1 MRIAHFYALW
11 LMLAAASAGANGNDT
26 ASRAVLQ
33 PFEAEYRLEV
43 RGWPSATITHRLVEE
58 EHHWLSDMRF
68 SVTVARGHESSR
80 FTLID
85 GQAHSLM
92 YESGYSLLG
101 IGDSHHLREADIPS
115 LDRQAAIID
124 LARRAESENCTQN
137 APCDVNFV
145 DHRGRD
151 EYFQYYSLPP
161 DREDLARIS
170 VPAGTFDAHSVVLL
184 DVEKPDRQIRI
195 SYHAD
200 YPGLILQAI
209 YQKDGKRDTQITLTQ
224 LSEHGGN

>member
-1 MRIAHFYALW
+1 MRIARFYALW
-11 LMLAAASAGANGNDT
+11 LMLAAASANANVTDT
-26 ASRAVLQ
+26 SSHAVLQ

-85 GQAHSLM
+85 DRARSLI

-101 IGDSHHLREADIPS
+101 IGDNHQLREADIPS
-115 LDRQAAIID
+115 LDRQATIID
-124 LARRAESENCTQN
+124 LARRAESETCTQN
-137 APCDVNFV
+137 APCDINFV

-151 EYFQYYSLPP
+151 EFFQYYSLPR

-170 VPAGTFDAHSVVLL
+170 VPAGTFDAQSVVLL

-200 YPGLILQAI
+200 YPGLILQAV
-209 YQKDGKRDTQITLTQ
+209 YQKDGKRHTQITLTQ
-224 LSEHGGN
+224 LSAHGGN